1 MMKRIEFT
9 LDLDD
14 PHEEAIYK
22 ALRTALQRR
31 RAGAIIRQALDA
43 YLLGNQSRIAP
54 VRTTGMASG
63 SSSAQQLDNER
74 TQRIVEQSA
83 SMFGF

>member
-1 MMKRIEFT
+1 
-9 LDLDD
+9 
-14 PHEEAIYK
+14 
-22 ALRTALQRR
+22 
-31 RAGAIIRQALDA
+31 
-43 YLLGNQSRIAP
+43 
-54 VRTTGMASG
+54 MASG